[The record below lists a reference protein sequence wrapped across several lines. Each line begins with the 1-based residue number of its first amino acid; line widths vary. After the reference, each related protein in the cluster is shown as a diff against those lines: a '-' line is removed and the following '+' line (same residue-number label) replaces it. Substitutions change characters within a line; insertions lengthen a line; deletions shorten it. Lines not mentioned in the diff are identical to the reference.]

1 MPIAPHKIVLN
12 IAWMKSHRVN
22 MKHALSSKCA
32 PKMLI
37 ASLIVKTNDQ
47 ND

>member
-1 MPIAPHKIVLN
+1 MVIAPHQEVLN
-12 IAWMKSHRVN
+12 KAWMKSHRVN

-32 PKMLI
+32 PEMLI
-37 ASLIVKTNDQ
+37 ASLILKTNDQ